1 MATDGEVQR
10 QVTGVE
16 GSKSSERVLTVARVR
31 GVVARVLWTVC
42 LVLAL
47 VLAIAAFS
55 YALDANQN
63 NGLVKFFQ
71 ELADRIDMG
80 WFDLDNPVKDFRS
93 KGDPNGEVK
102 NALFNYGIAAV
113 LYLIVGRVLERIIRP

>member
-10 QVTGVE
+10 HVTRMAE
-16 GSKSSERVLTVARVR
+16 SKSSERVLTVARVR
-31 GVVARVLWTVC
+31 GVVARVLWGIC

-55 YALDANQN
+55 FALDANQN

-71 ELADRIDMG
+71 EFADRIDMG
-80 WFDLDNPVKDFRS
+80 WFDLKNPVKSF
-93 KGDPNGEVK
+93 KAPNAQVK
-102 NALFNYGIAAV
+102 TALFNYGIAAV